1 MLLVTSNN
9 LHETSRNL
17 QKNMCLIACTPLHQN
32 HIYPDLP
39 PLEQFLRAIWNAV
52 SQAIILILP
61 QIKLNS
67 HIVLFFFFLGW
78 QGQPQIGTHHGCL
91 PSISTRIKSCAAA
104 AADFQYPLKGAQG
117 EEQKEALWA
126 LGKLA
131 EQVLQIARYFQE
143 LIYEPNSYISSYLE
157 KH

>member
-1 MLLVTSNN
+1 MWDTGQQA
-9 LHETSRNL
+9 SRDWAAGEHGGGVEFRFGHAL
-17 QKNMCLIACTPLHQN
+17 CFGPASTT
-32 HIYPDLP
+32 
-39 PLEQFLRAIWNAV
+39 A
-52 SQAIILILP
+52 
-61 QIKLNS
+61 
-67 HIVLFFFFLGW
+67 LGSL
-78 QGQPQIGTHHGCL
+78 QIGTCHGCL

-143 LIYEPNSYISSYLE
+143 LIL
-157 KH
+157 